1 VLLLVFAGV
10 GCSDDQSRE
19 RAYARGVLDA
29 KESVDEA
36 YQGTK
41 AGLANDGRVDAAD
54 LDAFA
59 TAAHAAHLQVRGLDP
74 PDDLR
79 REDRKIV
86 DDFAR
91 IDSSTARLARS
102 SGSADVKERTV
113 ARDALIA
120 AMSDLE
126 DQLAKLRARDR

>member
-1 VLLLVFAGV
+1 
-10 GCSDDQSRE
+10 
-19 RAYARGVLDA
+19 
-29 KESVDEA
+29 
-36 YQGTK
+36 
-41 AGLANDGRVDAAD
+41 
-54 LDAFA
+54 
-59 TAAHAAHLQVRGLDP
+59 VRGLDP